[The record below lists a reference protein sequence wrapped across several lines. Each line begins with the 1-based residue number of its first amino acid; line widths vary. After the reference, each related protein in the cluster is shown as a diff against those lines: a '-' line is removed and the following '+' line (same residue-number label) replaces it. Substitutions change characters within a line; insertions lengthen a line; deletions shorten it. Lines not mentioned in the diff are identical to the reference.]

1 MKNNLDFPFSRPQL
15 LDLSRNQLNGFD
27 EVFVAKLQQIKDVR
41 LENNPLIC
49 DRCRM
54 GFLIDVARTV
64 SENNCDPTP
73 FRHSLF

>member
-1 MKNNLDFPFSRPQL
+1 MATPFAWYDAIQL

-27 EVFVAKLQQIKDVR
+27 TLFVAKLQQVKDVR

-54 GFLIDVARTV
+54 GYLIEIVRTV
-64 SENNCDPTP
+64 SNK
-73 FRHSLF
+73 F